1 VTGDLVARLLLVE
14 MAVAQQ
20 EQQLSAVVG
29 QQEALKEVV
38 TRLAASLEGTS
49 QHASNTDVQ
58 ELTKQ
63 VGWCD
68 TAWFG
73 HNLLEGTALTSGTA
87 HYLVS

>member
-1 VTGDLVARLLLVE
+1 VVTGDLVARLLLVE

-38 TRLAASLEGTS
+38 TRLAASLEGTT
-49 QHASNTDVQ
+49 QHASNADVQ

-63 VGWCD
+63 VSW
-68 TAWFG
+68 
-73 HNLLEGTALTSGTA
+73 
-87 HYLVS
+87 